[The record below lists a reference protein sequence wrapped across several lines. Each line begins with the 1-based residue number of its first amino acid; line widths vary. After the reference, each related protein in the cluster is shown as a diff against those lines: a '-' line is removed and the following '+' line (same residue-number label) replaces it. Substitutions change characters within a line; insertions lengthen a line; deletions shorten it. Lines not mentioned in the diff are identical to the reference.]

1 MKIYPGRKMNRERIP
16 NHPIPCTL
24 TLCSHS
30 LFLLHESLPL
40 FESSLAPDQNELPF
54 IVAQYIL
61 STTVNVSRSEVCAR
75 ADRRPTWCP
84 QSNEGMNM
92 SSQRRVT
99 RKPIQ
104 ISGIQIC
111 GKQKHSIVLSDKNVI
126 QELQYLI
133 ISISA
138 LIQGSL
144 LTKENVLQ
152 NIRPNKE
159 DVAQ

>member
-1 MKIYPGRKMNRERIP
+1 MKIHPGRKLNRKKIP
-16 NHPIPCTL
+16 NHPLSCTL
-24 TLCSHS
+24 TLFSFS
-30 LFLLHESLPL
+30 L
-40 FESSLAPDQNELPF
+40 LAPWISATVWIQSSSRKLPF

-61 STTVNVSRSEVCAR
+61 PSTVNVSRSEVCAR
-75 ADRRPTWCP
+75 ADGRPTWCP
-84 QSNEGMNM
+84 QSDKGINL
-92 SSQRRVT
+92 SPQRLVA

-111 GKQKHSIVLSDKNVI
+111 GKQKHSTVLSDENAI

-133 ISISA
+133 ISISTI
-138 LIQGSL
+138 IQGSL